1 MDAIKI
7 DDPRL
12 DESFAFM
19 FSFRKGDSVIIKG
32 SDSLL
37 GEISD
42 GVYIGDFPK
51 HVAGEINPRGVTLY
65 EVRLADES
73 FQIVEEK
80 EIQRAE
86 APSLTE

>member
-1 MDAIKI
+1 MDAIKM

-19 FSFRKGDSVIIKG
+19 FSFRKGDSVIIEG
-32 SDSLL
+32 SDSLP
-37 GEISD
+37 GVIND

-65 EVRLADES
+65 EIKLADES

-80 EIQRAE
+80 EIQKAE
-86 APSLTE
+86 SSPTTE